1 MDKDRNNPIEEIMSS
16 AMSKLKTIV
25 DVNTIVGD
33 PIKNDFGA
41 VILPIS
47 KVSMGFVAGGGEY
60 PKSEKSKKMKTF
72 PFAGGSGAGVCITPM
87 GFLTIINNIP
97 NFIRVEHRSS
107 WDKVGDM
114 LPKLIENFLDNSNK
128 RSEDENEK

>member
-1 MDKDRNNPIEEIMSS
+1 MEKEKNNPIEEIMSS
-16 AMSKLKTIV
+16 AMGKLKTIV
-25 DVNTIVGD
+25 DVNTVIGD

-60 PKSEKSKKMKTF
+60 PKVEKQRRMKTY
-72 PFAGGSGAGVCITPM
+72 PFAGGSGAGVCVTPM
-87 GFLTIINNIP
+87 GFLTIINNVP
-97 NFIRVEHRSS
+97 NFIRVEHRTS

-114 LPKLIENFLDNSNK
+114 LPQILEKYLGTNK
-128 RSEDENEK
+128 EDSENEK

>member
-1 MDKDRNNPIEEIMSS
+1 MEKEKNNPIEEIMSS
-16 AMSKLKTIV
+16 AMGKLKTIV
-25 DVNTIVGD
+25 DVNTVIGD

-60 PKSEKSKKMKTF
+60 PKAEKQKRMKTY
-72 PFAGGSGAGVCITPM
+72 PFAGGSGAGVCVTPM
-87 GFLTIINNIP
+87 GFLTIINNVP
-97 NFIRVEHRSS
+97 NFIRVEHRTS

-114 LPKLIENFLDNSNK
+114 LPQILEKYLGTNKEDN
-128 RSEDENEK
+128 ENEK